1 MDKLSFSPLDITDIE
16 LNNNKPEELSIE
28 DIFNNDKAP
37 RIFLSN
43 SECSEVVD
51 TLEFQSFNGFTEIEQ
66 TLDNQSVPVQE
77 SEVECTALVE
87 LKPHG
92 LLVAQT
98 MFKKSIRISI
108 KSFLI
113 SLSLGFLN
121 LFI

>member
-16 LNNNKPEELSIE
+16 LNNKPEELSIE
-28 DIFNNDKAP
+28 DILNNDEDPKSS
-37 RIFLSN
+37 LNN
-43 SECSEVVD
+43 SKDSASVD
-51 TLEFQSFNGFTEIEQ
+51 TLEFQNFNSFIKNEQ
-66 TLDNQSVPVQE
+66 SLDNQSVPAQE
-77 SEVECTALVE
+77 SEVECTALAE

>member
-1 MDKLSFSPLDITDIE
+1 MDKLDFSSLDITDIE
-16 LNNNKPEELSIE
+16 LNNSPEELSLE
-28 DIFNNDKAP
+28 DILNNDEASDMA
-37 RIFLSN
+37 LN
-43 SECSEVVD
+43 NNDVSESVD
-51 TLEFQSFNGFTEIEQ
+51 SLEFQSFNNFAKPEAS
-66 TLDNQSVPVQE
+66 LDNQTVQLQE

-87 LKPHG
+87 LKPHS

>member
-28 DIFNNDKAP
+28 DIFNNDEAP
-37 RIFLSN
+37 RIFSSN

-51 TLEFQSFNGFTEIEQ
+51 TLEFQSFNGFTETEQ

>member
-1 MDKLSFSPLDITDIE
+1 MDNLNLIDNDIK
-16 LNNNKPEELSIE
+16 LNNNSISID
-28 DIFNNDKAP
+28 DIIDEQLDIENTVLENTEATNEVSNNDT
-37 RIFLSN
+37 N
-43 SECSEVVD
+43 SSIVE
-51 TLEFQSFNGFTEIEQ
+51 TEE
-66 TLDNQSVPVQE
+66 
-77 SEVECTALVE
+77 ECTALVE

>member
-1 MDKLSFSPLDITDIE
+1 MDKLDFSSLDITDIE
-16 LNNNKPEELSIE
+16 LNNSPEELSLE
-28 DIFNNDKAP
+28 DILNNDEASDMA
-37 RIFLSN
+37 LNSN
-43 SECSEVVD
+43 DVSESVD
-51 TLEFQSFNGFTEIEQ
+51 SLKFQSFNNFAKPEAS
-66 TLDNQSVPVQE
+66 LDNQTVPLQE

-87 LKPHG
+87 LKPHS

>member
-1 MDKLSFSPLDITDIE
+1 MDKLDFSSLDITDIE
-16 LNNNKPEELSIE
+16 LNNSPEELSLE
-28 DIFNNDKAP
+28 DILNNDEASDMA
-37 RIFLSN
+37 LNSN
-43 SECSEVVD
+43 DVSESVD
-51 TLEFQSFNGFTEIEQ
+51 SLEFQSFNNFAKSEAS
-66 TLDNQSVPVQE
+66 LDNQTVPLQE

-87 LKPHG
+87 LKPHS

>member
-16 LNNNKPEELSIE
+16 LNNKPEELSIE
-28 DIFNNDKAP
+28 DILNNDEDPKSS
-37 RIFLSN
+37 LNN
-43 SECSEVVD
+43 SKDSASVD
-51 TLEFQSFNGFTEIEQ
+51 TLEFQSFNSFIKNEQ
-66 TLDNQSVPVQE
+66 TLDNQSVPAQE

>member
-1 MDKLSFSPLDITDIE
+1 MDKLDFSSLDITDIE
-16 LNNNKPEELSIE
+16 LNNSPEELSLE
-28 DIFNNDKAP
+28 DILNNDEVSDMA
-37 RIFLSN
+37 LNSN
-43 SECSEVVD
+43 DVSESVD
-51 TLEFQSFNGFTEIEQ
+51 SLKFQSFNNFAKPEAS
-66 TLDNQSVPVQE
+66 LDNQTVPLQE

-87 LKPHG
+87 LKPHS